1 MLHGA
6 KKIRGAT
13 HFRAGKTRASFSPV
27 TRGTRPALARKLRIV
42 RRTVFGGSFQPMTP
56 SLTAAVLFALSFIAQ

>member
-6 KKIRGAT
+6 KRFAVPPIFAR
-13 HFRAGKTRASFSPV
+13 KTRASFSPV
-27 TRGTRPALARKLRIV
+27 TRGTRPTLAGKLRIV